1 MLRWR
6 RTLAPLL
13 PLVVSRSLLHSPR
26 PNLQQIKRCV
36 ALKQAWLDCVSV
48 CDLHSWQFFQ
58 QFWQITLDPWDC
70 FWQLITHCPSCHPKI
85 GSPTDP
91 ERGRPQACDEDLH
104 HWWQRCNSTPLP
116 SPLRV
121 FLFRLH
127 MSGVAKAMALQLAAL
142 ISNIKQRQ
150 KSNNMTG
157 HRRKQQQ
164 QSSILIYHISVN
176 EQCQ

>member
-13 PLVVSRSLLHSPR
+13 PLVVSRPLLHSPR

-58 QFWQITLDPWDC
+58 HFWQITLDPWDC

-104 HWWQRCNSTPLP
+104 HWWQRCNSTPLL
-116 SPLRV
+116 SPLHA

-127 MSGVAKAMALQLAAL
+127 MSGLGKALTSLNQNVSFTKAGGIFFSLFFL
-142 ISNIKQRQ
+142 
-150 KSNNMTG
+150 
-157 HRRKQQQ
+157 
-164 QSSILIYHISVN
+164 SIG
-176 EQCQ
+176 